1 MPLAHCIGD
10 DDAVH
15 PLCSFGRVLHGA
27 TTVVISGKGVRT
39 AVTGFNSAHAA
50 HPTPLG
56 CDVHVGVPVPS
67 AASKTVFAEGA
78 GIMRMEDPVS
88 GTTAGAPPCTFAM
101 PPKVNKTV
109 FVGS

>member
-39 AVTGFNSAHAA
+39 ATTGFNSAHGSV
-50 HPTPLG
+50 PVLG
-56 CDVHVGVPVPS
+56 ACIIHVGVPLPS
-67 AASKTVFAEGA
+67 DASQTVFAEGN
-78 GIMRMEDPVS
+78 GIMRMEDAVS
-88 GTTAGAPPCTFAM
+88 DANVQEPCTFAM

>member
-39 AVTGFNSAHAA
+39 ATTGFNSAHAA
-50 HPTPLG
+50 HPLPTGG
-56 CDVHVGVPVPS
+56 CDVHVGVPLPS
-67 AASKTVFAEGA
+67 DASKTVFAEGN
-78 GIMRMEDPVS
+78 GVMRMGDAVS
-88 GTTAGAPPCTFAM
+88 DAVGKPPCTFAM

>member
-39 AVTGFNSAHAA
+39 ATTGFNSAHGSV
-50 HPTPLG
+50 PVLG
-56 CDVHVGVPVPS
+56 ACIIHVGCLLYTSPS
-67 AASKTVFAEGA
+67 PRDRG
-78 GIMRMEDPVS
+78 
-88 GTTAGAPPCTFAM
+88 
-101 PPKVNKTV
+101 
-109 FVGS
+109 

>member
-39 AVTGFNSAHAA
+39 ATTGFNSAHGSV
-50 HPTPLG
+50 PVLG
-56 CDVHVGVPVPS
+56 VCVIHVGVPLPS
-67 AASKTVFAEGA
+67 DASKTVFAEGN
-78 GIMRMEDPVS
+78 GVMRMGDAVS
-88 GTTAGAPPCTFAM
+88 DAVGKPPCTFAM

-109 FVGS
+109 FVGG

>member
-39 AVTGFNSAHAA
+39 AVTGFNSAHGSV
-50 HPTPLG
+50 PVLG
-56 CDVHVGVPVPS
+56 VCVIHVGVPLPS
-67 AASKTVFAEGA
+67 DASITVFAEGN
-78 GIMRMEDPVS
+78 GVMRMEDAVS
-88 GTTAGAPPCTFAM
+88 NADTQKPCTFAM

-109 FVGS
+109 FVGG

>member
-39 AVTGFNSAHAA
+39 ATTGFNSAHGSV
-50 HPTPLG
+50 PVLG
-56 CDVHVGVPVPS
+56 VCIIHVGVPLPS
-67 AASKTVFAEGA
+67 DASKTVFAEGN
-78 GIMRMEDPVS
+78 GVMRMEDAVS
-88 GTTAGAPPCTFAM
+88 NADTQAPCTFAM

>member
-27 TTVVISGKGVRT
+27 TTVVISGKGART

-50 HPTPLG
+50 HPTPKG
-56 CDVHVGVPVPS
+56 CDVHIGVPVPS
-67 AASKTVFAEGA
+67 DASKTVFAEGA
-78 GIMRMEDPVS
+78 GVMRMEDPVS

-109 FVGS
+109 FVGG

>member
-39 AVTGFNSAHAA
+39 ATTGFNSAHAA
-50 HPTPLG
+50 HPLPTGG
-56 CDVHVGVPVPS
+56 CDVHVGVPLPS
-67 AASKTVFAEGA
+67 DASKTVFAEGN
-78 GIMRMEDPVS
+78 GVMRMEDAVS
-88 GTTAGAPPCTFAM
+88 DCLLYTSPSPRD
-101 PPKVNKTV
+101 
-109 FVGS
+109 

>member
-39 AVTGFNSAHAA
+39 ATTGFNSAHGSV
-50 HPTPLG
+50 PVLG
-56 CDVHVGVPVPS
+56 VCVIHVGVPLPS
-67 AASKTVFAEGA
+67 DA
-78 GIMRMEDPVS
+78 
-88 GTTAGAPPCTFAM
+88 
-101 PPKVNKTV
+101 
-109 FVGS
+109 

>member
-39 AVTGFNSAHAA
+39 ATTGFNSAHGSV
-50 HPTPLG
+50 PVLG
-56 CDVHVGVPVPS
+56 ACIIHVGVPLPS
-67 AASKTVFAEGA
+67 DASKTVFAEGN
-78 GIMRMEDPVS
+78 GCLLYTSPSPRD
-88 GTTAGAPPCTFAM
+88 
-101 PPKVNKTV
+101 
-109 FVGS
+109 

>member
-39 AVTGFNSAHAA
+39 ATTGFNSAHGSV
-50 HPTPLG
+50 PVLG
-56 CDVHVGVPVPS
+56 VCVIHVGVPLPS
-67 AASKTVFAEGA
+67 DASTTVFAEGK
-78 GIMRMEDPVS
+78 GVMRMEDAVS
-88 GTTAGAPPCTFAM
+88 NADTQ
-101 PPKVNKTV
+101 
-109 FVGS
+109 

>member
-39 AVTGFNSAHAA
+39 AVTGFNSAHGSV
-50 HPTPLG
+50 PVLG
-56 CDVHVGVPVPS
+56 VCVIHVGVPLPS
-67 AASKTVFAEGA
+67 DASKTVFAEGA

-88 GTTAGAPPCTFAM
+88 GTTVGAPPCTFAM

>member
-39 AVTGFNSAHAA
+39 ATTGFNSAHAA
-50 HPTPLG
+50 HPLPTGG
-56 CDVHVGVPVPS
+56 CDVHVGVPLPS
-67 AASKTVFAEGA
+67 DASKTVFAEGN
-78 GIMRMEDPVS
+78 GVMRMEDAVS
-88 GTTAGAPPCTFAM
+88 DAVGRPPCTFAM

>member
-39 AVTGFNSAHAA
+39 ATTGFNSAHGSV
-50 HPTPLG
+50 PVLG
-56 CDVHVGVPVPS
+56 ACIIHVGVPLPS
-67 AASKTVFAEGA
+67 DASKTVFAEGN
-78 GIMRMEDPVS
+78 GVMRMEDAVS
-88 GTTAGAPPCTFAM
+88 DADTQAPCTFAR

>member
-39 AVTGFNSAHAA
+39 ATTGFNSAHAA
-50 HPTPLG
+50 HPLPTGG
-56 CDVHVGVPVPS
+56 CDVHVGVPLPS
-67 AASKTVFAEGA
+67 DASKTVFAEGN
-78 GIMRMEDPVS
+78 GVMRMEDAVS
-88 GTTAGAPPCTFAM
+88 DADTQAPCTFAM

>member
-39 AVTGFNSAHAA
+39 ATTGFNSAHGSV
-50 HPTPLG
+50 PVLG
-56 CDVHVGVPVPS
+56 ASIIHVGVPLPS
-67 AASKTVFAEGA
+67 DASKTVFAEGN
-78 GIMRMEDPVS
+78 GVMRMEDEVS
-88 GTTAGAPPCTFAM
+88 DADTQAPCTFAM

>member
-39 AVTGFNSAHAA
+39 AVTGFNSAHQA
-50 HPTPLG
+50 HPTPKG
-56 CDVHVGVPVPS
+56 CDVHIGVPVPS
-67 AASKTVFAEGA
+67 DASKTVFAEGA
-78 GIMRMEDPVS
+78 GVMRMEDPVS
-88 GTTAGAPPCTFAM
+88 GTEEGIPPCTFAM

-109 FVGS
+109 FVGG